1 MDQNDYILNEVG
13 VDIAR
18 QKLAEQIAILL
29 DKQNQEDIKE
39 HLAQLIVDRDL
50 IDKGDMKTIKKYVRG
65 V

>member
-50 IDKGDMKTIKKYVRG
+50 IDKGDMETIKKYVRG